1 MSEKPKYTKET
12 SSPNLEGKKKKASS
26 ISQKINDWLSKMTFL
41 EYPTMPVIASQITQ
55 QEGPGTEGKPRYSN
69 SLPC

>member
-12 SSPNLEGKKKKASS
+12 SSPNLEEKKKIKASS

-41 EYPTMPVIASQITQ
+41 EYPMMPVTASQITQ
-55 QEGPGTEGKPRYSN
+55 QEGPGTEGKTTV
-69 SLPC
+69 

>member
-12 SSPNLEGKKKKASS
+12 SSPNLEEKKKASS

-41 EYPTMPVIASQITQ
+41 EYPTMPVTASQITQ
-55 QEGPGTEGKPRYSN
+55 QEGPGTEGKTTV
-69 SLPC
+69 